1 MSLKERTYSILVVS
15 STDSFASAF
24 IGSLPEIRYY
34 PVLTASSVS
43 AAKRML
49 KEKSFD
55 FVIINSPLSDD
66 IGVRFAI
73 DLCSSRQI
81 AVLLLVK
88 RDIHSD
94 IHDKVA
100 EYGVFTLPKPTS
112 KPTLLQA
119 LSWMESSRER
129 LRQLEKKSLSIE
141 EKMAEIRLVN
151 KAKWFLIS
159 ELSMSEPE
167 AHRYI
172 EKQAMDRCIPK
183 RSIADRLSSSI
194 SPIATIASNNSVCSI
209 AISASERV
217 SPSSAAPSAIKRAAS
232 VLALIDAKRRSTF
245 CPKRCT
251 AERLI
256 SKPCA
261 VFSGL

>member
-141 EKMAEIRLVN
+141 EKN
-151 KAKWFLIS
+151 GGNPSGQQS
-159 ELSMSEPE
+159 EM
-167 AHRYI
+167 
-172 EKQAMDRCIPK
+172 
-183 RSIADRLSSSI
+183 
-194 SPIATIASNNSVCSI
+194 
-209 AISASERV
+209 
-217 SPSSAAPSAIKRAAS
+217 
-232 VLALIDAKRRSTF
+232 
-245 CPKRCT
+245 
-251 AERLI
+251 
-256 SKPCA
+256 
-261 VFSGL
+261 VFDQ

>member
-1 MSLKERTYSILVVS
+1 MSFKECTYSVLIVSATDAFTSAFADLLPETKYFPVHTVS
-15 STDSFASAF
+15 SINAARCTLTEKTYDF
-24 IGSLPEIRYY
+24 I
-34 PVLTASSVS
+34 
-43 AAKRML
+43 
-49 KEKSFD
+49 
-55 FVIINSPLSDD
+55 IINAPLRDD

-183 RSIADRLSSSI
+183 RSIAEEI
-194 SPIATIASNNSVCSI
+194 
-209 AISASERV
+209 
-217 SPSSAAPSAIKRAAS
+217 IK
-232 VLALIDAKRRSTF
+232 TY
-245 CPKRCT
+245 T
-251 AERLI
+251 
-256 SKPCA
+256 
-261 VFSGL
+261 

>member
-172 EKQAMDRCIPK
+172 EKQWIAVFQSDPLPK
-183 RSIADRLSSSI
+183 KLS
-194 SPIATIASNNSVCSI
+194 
-209 AISASERV
+209 
-217 SPSSAAPSAIKRAAS
+217 
-232 VLALIDAKRRSTF
+232 
-245 CPKRCT
+245 
-251 AERLI
+251 RLI
-256 SKPCA
+256 LDLLLLPLPTLLSEVQGGKIMFLFCQ
-261 VFSGL
+261 SGLPPFLSA

>member
-81 AVLLLVK
+81 AVLLLV
-88 RDIHSD
+88 
-94 IHDKVA
+94 
-100 EYGVFTLPKPTS
+100 TS
-112 KPTLLQA
+112 KANFKTDPPSGVKLDGKFPRA
-119 LSWMESSRER
+119 F
-129 LRQLEKKSLSIE
+129 
-141 EKMAEIRLVN
+141 
-151 KAKWFLIS
+151 KA
-159 ELSMSEPE
+159 
-167 AHRYI
+167 A
-172 EKQAMDRCIPK
+172 
-183 RSIADRLSSSI
+183 
-194 SPIATIASNNSVCSI
+194 
-209 AISASERV
+209 
-217 SPSSAAPSAIKRAAS
+217 
-232 VLALIDAKRRSTF
+232 
-245 CPKRCT
+245 
-251 AERLI
+251 
-256 SKPCA
+256 
-261 VFSGL
+261 